1 MIISTNKAR
10 RTGKNFNQVIED
22 LAEGK
27 TSADMATVD
36 TANKS
41 NKDNG
46 GYVGL
51 QVQTANKQTDTSTS
65 TMKGEQ
71 KAKMLNSDGTLTRQG
86 KFTVSGSAEL
96 QSYQKMGNVAG
107 MMNVMK
113 NNPEYIKNLAD
124 KMISMAQESG
134 KNEVMNDLEKSGLI
148 SIDDKGGYKVNPQN
162 FARAKAFLNANN
174 MNSNNSLI
182 AGGMSFSGT
191 LGKNPSIQA
200 NALNSVVSG
209 DRKEYNDNVDVRNKG
224 GQFNY
229 DPLIDLVGN
238 DTVGEIA
245 KGVLQGAVVLGA
257 LDTLTGGKV
266 RDRIASANK
275 KLSDYRHSKKE
286 GHKKGNDGKWY
297 DLKTEKGREE
307 FAKDPK
313 NLDNL
318 DNATKEKY
326 YSSSSPTALD
336 GNKKP
341 HSAAPT
347 QSTTNTNTAPKIADD
362 ITDSPSKDI
371 KDDNIKKNKKTQK
384 YMEKKLNQQK
394 IDLLNKKPDELARE
408 TMFNQ
413 AQQKYKLNVDDF
425 RSGKI
430 DQDTFSKNNAKLSS
444 FMSKVNSGADIGM
457 KDLKDVG
464 IKPTQ
469 ELPMETKISNNN
481 KPYEVINTSEYG
493 QQLKEVEASKIR
505 VAEENL
511 NKFDANG
518 NPKVQAVPKC

>member
-1 MIISTNKAR
+1 MSISTNKAR

-22 LAEGK
+22 MAEGK
-27 TSADMATVD
+27 TSADIATVD

-51 QVQTANKQTDTSTS
+51 QVQTANKQTDTSIS

-71 KAKMLNSDGTLTRQG
+71 KAKMLNSDGTLTSQG

-134 KNEVMNDLEKSGLI
+134 KNEEEGNARKNEVMNDLEKSGLI
-148 SIDDKGGYKVNPQN
+148 SIDDKGGYQVNPQN

-209 DRKEYNDNVDVRNKG
+209 DRKEYNDNVDVKNKG

-266 RDRIASANK
+266 RDRIASSRK
-275 KLSDYRHSKKE
+275 KLSEKISDKRHSKKE

-313 NLDNL
+313 NLENL
-318 DNATKEKY
+318 DDATKEKY
-326 YSSSSPTALD
+326 YSSSSPTAFEK
-336 GNKKP
+336 NP
-341 HSAAPT
+341 STAPQSAAPT

-384 YMEKKLNQQK
+384 YMEKELNDK
-394 IDLLNKKPDELARE
+394 KTDLIKKDPDELARE

-469 ELPMETKISNNN
+469 ELPMETKMSKNN
-481 KPYEVINTSEYG
+481 KPYEVISTSEYG
-493 QQLKEVEASKIR
+493 QTVKRSR
-505 VAEENL
+505 
-511 NKFDANG
+511 G
-518 NPKVQAVPKC
+518 